1 MRNGFLMAKD
11 NYSVVRIQRIGFEQ
25 ATSRVRKI
33 AERDPGLSYL
43 EMYEAVAS
51 DSSVYTAGFSR
62 SMSQLGN
69 DTSEIFF
76 DCEPLQKQWARENGL
91 RIQDTDNWEV
101 EIALAQL
108 RKISPEVIYFQDIFT
123 LPAALRR
130 DIKKLVPSVRLSIIQ
145 KGYPGET
152 RDLSDADILL
162 VSSPILFER
171 YRHQEPH
178 LVYHSFDSSVGRV
191 KSRLLSGPCEP
202 LIFAGST
209 RAPEDRYWMLRR
221 LLAETPI
228 QMWIDEDLRTHKRHG
243 GLLNVDN
250 WKRIL
255 RRKIVEEVRGKPS
268 GVLKATFSAFAK
280 NSKARNILTEAA
292 RCEEVESEL
301 RELPD
306 VGLGLLP
313 AKTLCDEFPTRCH
326 SSVFGQEY
334 YDLLSR
340 AQIVFN
346 MHSSQSR
353 DTVDNMKMFEATG
366 MGACLLTD
374 TGRNM
379 KDLFDEDYEVVTYCS
394 ADEAIEKAKYLIEN
408 PEEAQTVA
416 TAGRARTMACHTM
429 AHRCQE
435 IDEIIRSRL

>member
-1 MRNGFLMAKD
+1 M
-11 NYSVVRIQRIGFEQ
+11 
-25 ATSRVRKI
+25 KI
-33 AERDPGLSYL
+33 AGRDPGRSYL

-62 SMSQLGN
+62 SMSELGN

-76 DCEPLQKQWARENGL
+76 DCEPLQKQWAMENGL
-91 RIQDTDNWEV
+91 RIQDPNNWQV
-101 EIALAQL
+101 EIALGQL
-108 RKISPEVIYFQDIFT
+108 KKISPEVIYFQDIFT
-123 LPAALRR
+123 LPSALRK
-130 DIKKLVPSVRLSIIQ
+130 DIKKLVPSVRLSVIQ

-162 VSSPILFER
+162 VSSPILYER

-178 LVYHSFDSSVGRV
+178 LVYHSVDSSVADV
-191 KSRLLSGPCEP
+191 ESRLLAGPCESF
-202 LIFAGST
+202 IFAGST

-228 QMWIDEDLRTHKRHG
+228 QMWIDEDRRTHKRHG
-243 GLLNVDN
+243 GLLNVNN
-250 WKRIL
+250 WKRTL
-255 RRKIVEEVRGKPS
+255 RRKIIEEVRGNPS
-268 GVLKATFSAFAK
+268 GVLKATFSAVAK
-280 NSKARNILTEAA
+280 NSKARNILEEAMS
-292 RCEEVESEL
+292 REDVESGL

-313 AKTLCDEFPTRCH
+313 AKTLSDEFPTRCH

-353 DTVDNMKMFEATG
+353 DTVDNMKMFEVTG
-366 MGACLLTD
+366 MGGCLLTD
-374 TGRNM
+374 SGRNM
-379 KDLFDEDYEVVTYCS
+379 KDLFDEDYEVVTYRS

-408 PEEAQTVA
+408 PEDALAVA
-416 TAGRARTMACHTM
+416 KAGRARTLACHTM
-429 AHRCQE
+429 AHRCKD
-435 IDEIIRSRL
+435 IDEIIKKRL